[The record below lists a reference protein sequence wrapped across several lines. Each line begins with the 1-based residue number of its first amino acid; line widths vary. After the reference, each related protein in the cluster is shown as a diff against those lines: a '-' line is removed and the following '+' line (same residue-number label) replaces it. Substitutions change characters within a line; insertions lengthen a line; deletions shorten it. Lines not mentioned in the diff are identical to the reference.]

1 MKKAFTCG
9 YCGALAEQE
18 SGTVNRSV
26 RAGSP
31 LYCNRT
37 CAGLARRK
45 HKTKNQLVAEKAE
58 YDRQYRERNRE
69 MLKRKKH
76 EYFKRTYDPERA
88 AIVRKARMP
97 IHAEYCRRPEYRKWK
112 AEYDKKYRSRK
123 EFGDFGEAAIILN
136 DLCSEIASRS
146 TFTERA
152 IAKGTL
158 NKHTQRRREYEQQT
172 QRS

>member
-1 MKKAFTCG
+1 MKKSFLCG
-9 YCGALAEQE
+9 HCGTLAEKE
-18 SGTVNRSV
+18 SGGINRSQ

-31 LYCNRT
+31 LYCGRE

-45 HKTKNQLVAEKAE
+45 HKTKEQLVAEKAE
-58 YDRQYRERNRE
+58 YDRLYRERNRE

-76 EYFKRTYDPERA
+76 EYFKRTYDPKEA
-88 AIVRKARMP
+88 AIERKRRAH
-97 IHAEYCRRPEYRKWK
+97 IHAEYCRRPEYKKWK
-112 AEYDKKYRSRK
+112 AEYDKKYLARK
-123 EFGDFGEAAIILN
+123 QYGAFGEAAIILN
-136 DLCSEIASRS
+136 DICSEIASRS

-158 NKHTQRRREYEQQT
+158 NKHTKRRREYEQQT

>member
-1 MKKAFTCG
+1 MKKSFLCG
-9 YCGALAEQE
+9 HCGTLAEKE
-18 SGTVNRSV
+18 SGSVNRSQ
-26 RAGSP
+26 RAGFS
-31 LYCNRT
+31 LYCGRE

-45 HKTKNQLVAEKAE
+45 HKTKEQLVAEKAE
-58 YDRQYRERNRE
+58 YDRLYRERNRE
-69 MLKRKKH
+69 MLKSKKR
-76 EYFKRTYDPERA
+76 EYFRRTYDPEQA

-97 IHAEYCRRPEYRKWK
+97 IHAEYCRRPEYKKWK
-112 AEYDKKYRSRK
+112 AEYDQKYRSRK

-136 DLCSEIASRS
+136 DLCSEIATRS

>member
-1 MKKAFTCG
+1 MEIICG
-9 YCGALAEQE
+9 YCGEKTERRAGE
-18 SGTVNRSV
+18 VNRS
-26 RAGSP
+26 RSLGLP
-31 LYCNRT
+31 LYCNRI
-37 CAGLARRK
+37 CSGLARRK
-45 HKTKNQLVAEKAE
+45 HKAKAQKIAEKAE
-58 YDRQYRERNRE
+58 YDRLYRERNRA

-76 EYFKRTYDPERA
+76 EYFRRTYDPEQA

-97 IHAEYCRRPEYRKWK
+97 IHAEYCRRPEYKKWK
-112 AEYDKKYRSRK
+112 AEYDQKYRSRK

-136 DLCSEIASRS
+136 DLCSEIAKRS